1 MATELQDIV
10 DQLVVIQNAITP
22 PTGEKDIALATDE
35 LPPDLSVFPTF
46 LNIETEA
53 DIEPGGSTLE
63 IQLRRIDMHLVL
75 GGTDKKYSLRSR
87 RLWEEKV
94 LAAFRAKLTLNSTCT
109 QALIKGITYDTPLPW
124 NEHDYLVATFRLEA
138 EVKRVVTYAA

>member
-1 MATELQDIV
+1 MGTEIQEV
-10 DQLVVIQNAITP
+10 FDQIVVIQNAITP
-22 PTGEKDIALATDE
+22 PTGEKDIAFASDE
-35 LPPDLSVFPTF
+35 LPPDLTVFPTF
-46 LNIETEA
+46 LNVETDA

-63 IQLRRIDMHLVL
+63 IQLRRVEMHLVL
-75 GGTDKKYSLRSR
+75 GGADRKYSMRSR

-124 NEHDYLVATFRLEA
+124 NQHEYLVATFRLVV
-138 EVKRVVTYAA
+138 EVKKVVAYAI